1 MKNRYLQ
8 VISGEILNEANSL
21 QNLNN
26 SLKEFYSELASVDG
40 IDKKKVESE
49 LHKVINPIDF
59 VIFELEHLVKE
70 LLKEDVQ

>member
-26 SLKEFYSELASVDG
+26 SLKEFYSELANVDG
-40 IDKKKVESE
+40 IDKEKVESE
-49 LHKVINPIDF
+49 LHKVIKPIELI
-59 VIFELEHLVKE
+59 IFELEHLVKE

>member
-40 IDKKKVESE
+40 IDKEKVESE
-49 LHKVINPIDF
+49 LHKVIKPIEF
-59 VIFELEHLVKE
+59 IIFELEHLVKE

>member
-26 SLKEFYSELASVDG
+26 SLKEFYSELANVDG
-40 IDKKKVESE
+40 IDKEKVESE
-49 LHKVINPIDF
+49 LHKVIKPIEF
-59 VIFELEHLVKE
+59 IIFELEHLVKE
-70 LLKEDVQ
+70 LLKEDAQ

>member
-21 QNLNN
+21 QNLND

-40 IDKKKVESE
+40 IDKEKVESE
-49 LHKVINPIDF
+49 LHKIIKPIEF
-59 VIFELEHLVKE
+59 IVSELEHLVKE

>member
-1 MKNRYLQ
+1 MKNRYLH

-26 SLKEFYSELASVDG
+26 SLKEFYSELANVDG
-40 IDKKKVESE
+40 IDKEKVESE
-49 LHKVINPIDF
+49 LHKVIKPIELI
-59 VIFELEHLVKE
+59 IFELEHLVKE

>member
-40 IDKKKVESE
+40 IDKENVERE
-49 LHKVINPIDF
+49 LHKVIKPIEF
-59 VIFELEHLVKE
+59 IVSELEHLVKE

>member
-21 QNLNN
+21 QNFNN
-26 SLKEFYSELASVDG
+26 SLKEFYSELANVDG
-40 IDKKKVESE
+40 IDKEKVESE
-49 LHKVINPIDF
+49 LHKVIKPIEF
-59 VIFELEHLVKE
+59 IIFELEHLVKE

>member
-21 QNLNN
+21 QNLND
-26 SLKEFYSELASVDG
+26 SLKEFYSELANVDG
-40 IDKKKVESE
+40 IDKEKVESE
-49 LHKVINPIDF
+49 LHKIIKPIEF
-59 VIFELEHLVKE
+59 IVSELEHLVKE